1 MPLKDSLFGWK
12 LAMPVTYLSQHLQK
26 ASPGSPGKAASPA
39 LYAGSAGCFC
49 RLPPPLAPGCK
60 PHIWDTAGRG
70 DKWPGHL
77 AVLTSL
83 MSQQQV
89 FFFLIYL
96 IFAIEKGWIAPFP
109 VSEKAWYCSSAPTRT
124 DTCLR
129 DTANVLFHNRKLQ
142 GDLLHFPPP
151 VVRLMAFCLLTPSAS
166 HLRSPLSYMPNR
178 ATQFLPIRAVNYRFG
193 NHLTCQ
199 VHSSVTLASI
209 FGYTDKKKG
218 I

>member
-1 MPLKDSLFGWK
+1 MARP
-12 LAMPVTYLSQHLQK
+12 
-26 ASPGSPGKAASPA
+26 
-39 LYAGSAGCFC
+39 
-49 RLPPPLAPGCK
+49 PGCA
-60 PHIWDTAGRG
+60 D
-70 DKWPGHL
+70 
-77 AVLTSL
+77 
-83 MSQQQV
+83 QV
-89 FFFLIYL
+89 THVSAAALLFLV
-96 IFAIEKGWIAPFP
+96 IFAMEKGWIAPFP
-109 VSEKAWYCSSAPTRT
+109 VSEKAWYHSSAPART
-124 DTCLR
+124 NTCLR

-142 GDLLHFPPP
+142 GALLHFPPP

-178 ATQFLPIRAVNYRFG
+178 ATQFLPIIAVNYRFG